1 MKKYFVFIISF
12 ILLYTVFQILSG
24 MILTAFYTPDFST
37 IEGNFSQNVVFGEGI
52 TSIPLLVTLFIAT
65 SVYFLSKKNL
75 KLQKVEL
82 TNGVL

>member
-37 IEGNFSQNVVFGEGI
+37 IEGNFSQNVVFGEG